1 MLVLSR
7 KRGESICIGDEITVR
22 VISVYGNRVKIGI
35 DAPSGYRILRAEL
48 AEWVDEAAGDS
59 GVSSADLASA

>member
-48 AEWVDEAAGDS
+48 SEWVDEAAGDS
-59 GVSSADLASA
+59 GVGNADLASA